1 MRIMLA
7 LKTLLRENLFVR
19 GKERSIRRVGRVVKG
34 CLGGDLVEEGNFWIG
49 VSRVLINVEGDS

>member
-1 MRIMLA
+1 MLA